1 MDGDFVDSGFTGQ
14 WAILPARVR
23 YDRTLPANAKLI
35 YAEIA
40 AKINE
45 EGYCF
50 CYNQYFADRFGL
62 KPDTVSSLVK
72 RLEDADYIQ
81 VDICKGRA
89 NSDRRRIYLTDK
101 PYRFNVMGGI
111 GFKSGTV
118 SDLNPIPIENNN
130 LKYNTPYSPPE
141 GDGAGDK
148 LPEQPPTPKR
158 KRAAKAIPDWEPEMF
173 ERFWQAYPRG
183 EDRQGAV
190 REWDKLKPDREL
202 MFTMSAALNRQRMS
216 DEWRRGIGIP
226 YACRW
231 LSKRRWTDRI
241 SDDTEP
247 DESPQQGGWAEFRE
261 AIL

>member
-1 MDGDFVDSGFTGQ
+1 MDSGFTGQ

-62 KPDTVSSLVK
+62 KTDTVSSLVK
-72 RLEDADYIQ
+72 RLEEAEYIQ
-81 VDICKGRA
+81 VDVCKGRA

-101 PYRFNVMGGI
+101 PYHFNVMGGI

-130 LKYNTPYSPPE
+130 LKYETPYSPPE

-148 LPEQPPTPKR
+148 LPEQPQKPKR

-190 REWDKLKPDREL
+190 REWD
-202 MFTMSAALNRQRMS
+202 
-216 DEWRRGIGIP
+216 
-226 YACRW
+226 
-231 LSKRRWTDRI
+231 
-241 SDDTEP
+241 
-247 DESPQQGGWAEFRE
+247 
-261 AIL
+261 